1 MGLRITRMTTLIK
14 AKFKKS
20 GDQTNIDKYIVVAN
34 FTEYHVI
41 SKLLSLRIMIPK
53 FMLIIYDIM

>member
-41 SKLLSLRIMIPK
+41 SKFSLRIMIPK
-53 FMLIIYDIM
+53 FMMIIYDIM